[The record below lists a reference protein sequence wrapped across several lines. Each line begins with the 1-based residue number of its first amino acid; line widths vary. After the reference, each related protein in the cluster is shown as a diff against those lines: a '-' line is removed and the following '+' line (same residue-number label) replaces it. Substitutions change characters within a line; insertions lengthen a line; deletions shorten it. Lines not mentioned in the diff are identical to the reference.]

1 MKYKVILDVFGGDF
15 APYET
20 IKGAIGAVEENRNL
34 HVILAG
40 DKDLIKQELI
50 NQNYTG
56 SSLSL
61 LHAPEVIE
69 NDESPAVAI
78 KKKPNSS
85 IAKGLELLRKDDSI
99 DGFVSAGST
108 GAILAGSVLKVGRIK
123 GINRPALIP
132 TLPTVNGG
140 IVAVADVGA
149 NMDSKPLNLLQFAL
163 MGSAYLKNVYGID
176 KPKVGLLSVG
186 EEEGKGN
193 DLTKEAY
200 DLINK
205 NEVINFVGN
214 IEGRDVL
221 SGKVDLVVTDGFSGN
236 VLLKSTEGAVSALM
250 KILKSEIESSFFSKL
265 GYLFMR
271 KSFRNLKKTLD
282 YSQQGGA
289 VFLGC
294 KKLVIKSHGTSKALS
309 IKKSILQ
316 VVEMKE
322 AKVIESIEE
331 DLKELV

>member
-140 IVAVADVGA
+140 IVAVA
-149 NMDSKPLNLLQFAL
+149 
-163 MGSAYLKNVYGID
+163 
-176 KPKVGLLSVG
+176 
-186 EEEGKGN
+186 
-193 DLTKEAY
+193 
-200 DLINK
+200 
-205 NEVINFVGN
+205 
-214 IEGRDVL
+214 
-221 SGKVDLVVTDGFSGN
+221 
-236 VLLKSTEGAVSALM
+236 
-250 KILKSEIESSFFSKL
+250 
-265 GYLFMR
+265 
-271 KSFRNLKKTLD
+271 
-282 YSQQGGA
+282 
-289 VFLGC
+289 
-294 KKLVIKSHGTSKALS
+294 
-309 IKKSILQ
+309 
-316 VVEMKE
+316 
-322 AKVIESIEE
+322 
-331 DLKELV
+331 